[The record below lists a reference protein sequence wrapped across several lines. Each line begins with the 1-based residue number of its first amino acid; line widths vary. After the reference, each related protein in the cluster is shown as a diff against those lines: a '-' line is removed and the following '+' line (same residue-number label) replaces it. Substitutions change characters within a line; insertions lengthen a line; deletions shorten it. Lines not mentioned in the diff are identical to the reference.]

1 MTNTTTYLTQSATT
15 QFSKFMNPIVT
26 TEVFGHEITSA
37 TLFVT
42 PEGVLKTPLRVV
54 DGGYI
59 MDLNG
64 RHKPHQV
71 IFRGYHEVSLTYA
84 GKHYANAGVHRLVA
98 YGFKQLW
105 SSKANQTSIH
115 HIDQDPSNNHSNNLT
130 LLSNSANVLRY
141 FSGADNQEW
150 IDNQEYLTERIEA
163 SKNAPIPVVL
173 PGQGVIPGLYIDA
186 QANVFK
192 EKKYGQLVPA
202 KMSVANPKYPTNINL
217 THRGKTYS
225 LSALVA
231 QNFLVTPDSKY
242 KTLMKDA
249 EIYNPWQATNLY
261 VVPVKHSNPKGGK

>member
-1 MTNTTTYLTQSATT
+1 MTQTTYLTQSETA

-42 PEGVLKTPLRVV
+42 PEGVLPTPLRVI

-59 MDLNG
+59 TDLNG
-64 RHKPHQV
+64 RHKPHHVAQ
-71 IFRGYHEVSLTYA
+71 RGYHNITITYP
-84 GKHYANAGVHRLVA
+84 GRRSEEFGVHRLVA

-105 SSKANQTSIH
+105 SSKANQTTIH
-115 HIDQDPSNNHSNNLT
+115 HIDSNPHNNHANNLT
-130 LLSNSANVLRY
+130 LLSSSANVLRY
-141 FSGADNQEW
+141 FRGTDNQEW
-150 IDNQEYLTERIEA
+150 IDNQEYLRERIEA
-163 SKNAPIPVVL
+163 SEEAPIPVVL

-192 EKKYGQLVPA
+192 ETKDGQLVPA

-217 THRGKTYS
+217 KHQGKTYS

-231 QNFLVTPDSKY
+231 QNFLVVPEGKY

-249 EIYNPWQATNLY
+249 EIYNPWDATNLY
-261 VVPVKHSNPKGGK
+261 TVPVKHSNAKAGK